1 MRPIKEYK
9 YATSRNAGC
18 TPYQEML
25 CMSEEQYMA
34 TSKDA
39 MHCTSHQEIREVCHS
54 KKHNVSV
61 CHIRKLDTLLMW
73 RRKFKYA
80 ISENLVRH
88 ISEYAASGFVSVC
101 AFVCVWEGGGVT
113 RHCIS
118 VSRFQLQYPGR
129 GGAGRV
135 CINGSVQRGSN
146 NVCNI
151 FKYRFNDK
159 TQFHAND
166 LMTSTFDRK
175 CLDCIYVNGEYHSN
189 M

>member
-9 YATSRNAGC
+9 YATSRNAGW

-88 ISEYAASGFVSVC
+88 ISEYAASGFVCVRLCVC
-101 AFVCVWEGGGVT
+101 GRGAGWRDIV
-113 RHCIS
+113 
-118 VSRFQLQYPGR
+118 FQCRVFSCNIR
-129 GGAGRV
+129 GGAGRGV
-135 CINGSVQRGSN
+135 CASMARCKGEAITFVIFSN
-146 NVCNI
+146 
-151 FKYRFNDK
+151 
-159 TQFHAND
+159 TD
-166 LMTSTFDRK
+166 LMIR
-175 CLDCIYVNGEYHSN
+175 HSF
-189 M
+189 MQMI